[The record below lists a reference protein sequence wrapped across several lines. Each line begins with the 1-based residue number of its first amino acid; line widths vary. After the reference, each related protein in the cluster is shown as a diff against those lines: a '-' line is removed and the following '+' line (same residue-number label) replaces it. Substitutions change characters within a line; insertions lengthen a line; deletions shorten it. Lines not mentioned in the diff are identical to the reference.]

1 MLIFCIKYAMLHC
14 VYRNGNKGAKTAK
27 AVTFETDYPDLAA
40 FSIYLAIK

>member
-1 MLIFCIKYAMLHC
+1 MLHC